1 MPPALRVWDPLVRLF
16 HWSLAAGFTVAYVT
30 EDDFLTLHVW
40 AGYSIL
46 ALIGFRVIWGFVG
59 SQRARWSDFVK
70 PPSQIRAYVA
80 DALHFRAAR
89 YIGHNPAGG
98 AMVLALLLSLGA
110 AGISGLLLYGAAEHS
125 GPMAQLT
132 SDASASGA
140 ETLEEVHE
148 WFANLSLFLVIFHLL
163 GVAFSSFQHG
173 ENLVKAMITGDKR
186 A

>member
-1 MPPALRVWDPLVRLF
+1 
-16 HWSLAAGFTVAYVT
+16 
-30 EDDFLTLHVW
+30 
-40 AGYSIL
+40 
-46 ALIGFRVIWGFVG
+46 
-59 SQRARWSDFVK
+59 
-70 PPSQIRAYVA
+70 
-80 DALHFRAAR
+80 
-89 YIGHNPAGG
+89 
-98 AMVLALLLSLGA
+98 LALLLSLGA